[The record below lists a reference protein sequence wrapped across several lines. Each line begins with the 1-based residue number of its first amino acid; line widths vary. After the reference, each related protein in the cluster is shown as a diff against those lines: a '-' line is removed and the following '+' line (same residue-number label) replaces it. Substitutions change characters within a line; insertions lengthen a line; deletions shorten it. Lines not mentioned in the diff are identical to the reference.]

1 MLFRSRTPAAR
12 YSPPVTT
19 ASSSTSSFFGNTPT
33 RSWFSS
39 LLSPTRV
46 VPALPSA
53 SSLVKPISV
62 PFSKSDENQRSSSLD
77 RGQRRGRVP
86 LRRSPTEERLAA
98 FVAAS
103 SHNNNNN
110 NAQPQSVPPR
120 TRSELDHVVR
130 QSPFAAHSYVPP
142 SGAPG
147 FMGDREWNT
156 GGFEFEDEG
165 IAKRRGRIKSR
176 SGVGKGVKLVGRRES
191 TIDVLDEAL
200 ADEVRSI
207 FPTSCLYFVHP

>member
-1 MLFRSRTPAAR
+1 M
-12 YSPPVTT
+12 
-19 ASSSTSSFFGNTPT
+19 
-33 RSWFSS
+33 
-39 LLSPTRV
+39 
-46 VPALPSA
+46 
-53 SSLVKPISV
+53 
-62 PFSKSDENQRSSSLD
+62 D

-200 ADEVRSI
+200 ADEVCSI
-207 FPTSCLYFVHP
+207 FPPSCVYFVHP